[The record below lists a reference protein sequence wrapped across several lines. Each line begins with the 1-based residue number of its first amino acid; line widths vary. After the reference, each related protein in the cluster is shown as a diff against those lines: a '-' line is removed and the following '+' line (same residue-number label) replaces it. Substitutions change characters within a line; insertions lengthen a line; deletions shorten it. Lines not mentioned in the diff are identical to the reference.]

1 MWATRATREPPVHG
15 DTRRASAVAGVTV
28 TAPIASVGAAPDD
41 RPTETRKSARAVRA
55 DARGAPPADGTPPTT
70 GSALG
75 ATLAGDTRK
84 PELLAV
90 RGVPCAS
97 RGSLCPLAKRALV
110 STTAIRGRGRLT
122 WRVPRDSG
130 HERNR
135 VSEKAKHDFSFETLG
150 SSFGKRGFTGRSDQL
165 RFHFF
170 LSRFF
175 FAFSVFARSRH
186 TARGKSARAA
196 SPGSRRASLFVAASS
211 RRERID
217 AR

>member
-1 MWATRATREPPVHG
+1 
-15 DTRRASAVAGVTV
+15 VTV

-122 WRVPRDSG
+122 WRVARDSEATKG
-130 HERNR
+130 TE
-135 VSEKAKHDFSFETLG
+135 SPEKAKHDFSFETLG

-211 RRERID
+211 DVNESTRGKKSFFSVYNIANVTR
-217 AR
+217 

>member
-170 LSRFF
+170 LSKFF
-175 FAFSVFARSRH
+175 FFLAF
-186 TARGKSARAA
+186 
-196 SPGSRRASLFVAASS
+196 
-211 RRERID
+211 
-217 AR
+217 